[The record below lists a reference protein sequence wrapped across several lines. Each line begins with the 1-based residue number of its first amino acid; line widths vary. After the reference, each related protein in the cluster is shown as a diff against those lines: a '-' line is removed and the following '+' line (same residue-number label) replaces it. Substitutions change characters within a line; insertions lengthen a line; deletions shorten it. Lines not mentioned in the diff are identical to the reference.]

1 MLHRQ
6 QGLSLIAVAVVSV
19 LLAGLAMVALWSMKH
34 DHNYFADGL
43 KKVSEAAP
51 VEAAKQAVTAAEQPS
66 GPVRKCV
73 IDGVTVISNTDCKDK
88 NPTSKEIKIHD
99 TKGFEAPKVPVAPK
113 ADSAP
118 ETMTEKII
126 EKQTR

>member
-6 QGLSLIAVAVVSV
+6 QGLSLVAVAVVSV

-34 DHNYFADGL
+34 DHNYFADGM

-51 VEAAKQAVTAAEQPS
+51 IEAAKQAVATVDKPS
-66 GPVRKCV
+66 GPMKKCV

-88 NPTSKEIKIHD
+88 NPTSKVIKIHD

-113 ADSAP
+113 AEASADS
-118 ETMTEKII
+118 TTDKII

>member
-6 QGLSLIAVAVVSV
+6 QGLSLVAVAVISV
-19 LLAGLAMVALWSMKH
+19 LLAGLAMAALWSMKH
-34 DHNYFADGL
+34 EHNYFADGL
-43 KKVSEAAP
+43 KKVSETAP
-51 VEAAKQAVTAAEQPS
+51 LEAAKLAVAATAPAA
-66 GPVRKCV
+66 GPMKKCV

-88 NPTSKEIKIHD
+88 NPTSKTIQIHD

-118 ETMTEKII
+118 ESTADKII